1 MPGLL
6 LHNRSFHVLWGGR
19 FDFAQDFYHCIDVSI
34 MFFLKLRTATANILV
49 ISSVI
54 APLSARA
61 ESPVVVQEFQNGSG
75 NLSSLENQT
84 VDPGI
89 LRQQLKVKPIKIN
102 TQRVYSPGTSAG
114 IPSAFGTNWGDLYFA
129 ISGVIG
135 NSLRNQIVGGAAIA
149 LGLGNARDIL
159 GLELSY
165 SLLSIRKFGRNG
177 SFNAKVHR
185 IVYSSSNTYI
195 ATAIGWNNFARHG
208 ENDRDAGI
216 INGQVVGTPSSV
228 YGVVSAYHF
237 LNAKSA
243 NPIPVNISL
252 GVGEAPLFSN
262 SGLGII
268 AGAGVQ
274 VHPNIGVSTG
284 WSGKGLNLGVSYLP
298 VRTLPMSLNVIYG
311 DVFQNTEPGSV
322 LSFSLGY
329 GFNFTD

>member
-1 MPGLL
+1 
-6 LHNRSFHVLWGGR
+6 
-19 FDFAQDFYHCIDVSI
+19 
-34 MFFLKLRTATANILV
+34 MFFFKLRTATANILV
-49 ISSVI
+49 ISSII
-54 APLSARA
+54 APFSAQA
-61 ESPVVVQEFQNGSG
+61 EPVGVVQEVQNGAG
-75 NLSSLENQT
+75 NLSSLDNQT
-84 VDPGI
+84 VDPAI
-89 LRQQLKVKPIKIN
+89 LRQQLRVKPIRIN

-114 IPSAFGTNWGDLYFA
+114 IPSGFGTNWGDLYFA
-129 ISGVIG
+129 IAGATANRVRREID
-135 NSLRNQIVGGAAIA
+135 GGASVA
-149 LGLGNARDIL
+149 LGFGNARDIL

-185 IVYSSSNTYI
+185 IVYSNPNTYI

-216 INGQVVGTPSSV
+216 INGQFVGTPSSV

-237 LNAKSA
+237 LNPKSA
-243 NPIPVNISL
+243 NPVPVNISL

-268 AGAGVQ
+268 AGAGIQ
-274 VHPNIGVSTG
+274 VTPNIGVSTG

-329 GFNFTD
+329 GFDFTP